1 MPVKRSLLIHSAR
14 VRLTI
19 LLALV
24 LLAGC
29 TPAPIRP
36 TASSGITPLPTSTAT
51 AAPPVAPVLPAGTAT
66 TVPAQAPQAITPS
79 TQCAPA
85 PIAVPTLP
93 AVIPGYTELD
103 PATNLH
109 MTGTYQVLDLAS
121 YRLKITGKVDHPL
134 VFSYDELRC
143 MPKVTQKPVLDCPG
157 YFTDIAAWS
166 GVPLDYLLKLAGVQ
180 PESHSLDLVS
190 ADGYYTTV
198 SLEDVRTSRTFL
210 AYEWEGQ
217 PLPILHGFPLRAIF
231 PGMSGGRWVKWL
243 VKIEVN

>member
-1 MPVKRSLLIHSAR
+1 MHIKQKLSTN
-14 VRLTI
+14 TI
-19 LLALV
+19 KAWVAVLLALV
-24 LLAGC
+24 MLASC
-29 TPAPIRP
+29 APAPVQP
-36 TASSGITPLPTSTAT
+36 AASSGITPLPASTAT
-51 AAPPVAPVLPAGTAT
+51 AVPAEGTVQSTGTAT
-66 TVPAQAPQAITPS
+66 TAPAQASQAITPS
-79 TQCAPA
+79 PQCALA

-109 MTGTYQVLDLAS
+109 MTGDYQVLDLAS
-121 YRLKITGKVDHPL
+121 YRLEITGRVDHPRS
-134 VFSYDELRC
+134 FSYDELRC
-143 MPKVTQKPVLDCPG
+143 MPKVTQQPVLNCPG
-157 YFTDIAAWS
+157 YFTDVAAWS

-180 PESHSLDLVS
+180 PGSNSLNLVS

-198 SLEDVRTSRTFL
+198 SLEDADASQPFL

-243 VKIEVN
+243 VKIRVL